1 MGTETLGAIAKKM
14 EVIRMS
20 YPFDCISELVFIET
34 EIKTAD
40 IILVPGGSHPQ
51 LMEKASEL
59 YKQGLAPYILPS
71 GHFNPKIPK
80 YSSEWEFLKSI
91 GVKLDI
97 PEEKILKEDQ
107 ARHTFENAEFS
118 WKVIKENNLLVKKA
132 ILVCKSY
139 HSRRALLT
147 YQSVFPKEI
156 EFFVACV
163 PDKREI
169 RKDNWFLDEE
179 KIRIVM
185 GEVVKIGKYFE
196 PYIKKF
202 QE

>member
-1 MGTETLGAIAKKM
+1 
-14 EVIRMS
+14 MS
-20 YPFDCISELVFIET
+20 YPFDCISELVFVKT

-51 LMEKASEL
+51 LMEKAAEL
-59 YKQGLAPYILPS
+59 YKQELAPYILPS
-71 GHFNPKIPK
+71 GHFNPKIPE

-91 GVKLDI
+91 GLILNV

-118 WKVIKENNLLVKKA
+118 WKVLKENKLSVKKA
-132 ILVCKSY
+132 ILVCKAY

-147 YQSVFPKEI
+147 YQSVFPKGI
-156 EFFVACV
+156 EFFVADV

-179 KIRIVM
+179 KIKIVM
-185 GEVVKIGKYFE
+185 GEVAKIGKYFE
-196 PYIKKF
+196 RYIKRF
-202 QE
+202 QEE

>member
-1 MGTETLGAIAKKM
+1 
-14 EVIRMS
+14 MS
-20 YPFDCISELVFIET
+20 YPFDCISELVFVET
-34 EIKTAD
+34 ETQVAN

-51 LMEKASEL
+51 LMEKAAEL

-71 GHFNPKIPK
+71 GSVNPKIPE

-91 GVKLDI
+91 GIKLGV

-118 WKVIKENNLLVKKA
+118 WRVIKENKLQVKKA
-132 ILVCKSY
+132 ILVCKAY

-147 YQSVFPKEI
+147 YQSVFPKDV
-156 EFFVACV
+156 EFFVVYV

-169 RKDNWFLDEE
+169 RKDNWFLDGE
-179 KIRIVM
+179 KIKIVM

-196 PYIKKF
+196 PYIEKF
-202 QE
+202 QDE

>member
-1 MGTETLGAIAKKM
+1 MN
-14 EVIRMS
+14 
-20 YPFDCISELVFIET
+20 YPFDCISELVFVKT

-40 IILVPGGSHPQ
+40 IILLPGGSQSQ
-51 LMEKASEL
+51 LMEKAAEL

-71 GHFNPKIPK
+71 GHFNPKIPE

-91 GVKLDI
+91 GLKLDV

-118 WKVIKENNLLVKKA
+118 WNVIKENKLFVKKA
-132 ILVCKSY
+132 ILVCKAY

-156 EFFVACV
+156 EFFVAYV

-179 KIRIVM
+179 KIKTVM

-202 QE
+202 QDQ

>member
-1 MGTETLGAIAKKM
+1 MG
-14 EVIRMS
+14 
-20 YPFDCISELVFIET
+20 YPFDCISELVFVET

-40 IILVPGGSHPQ
+40 IILVPGGSHSQ
-51 LMEKASEL
+51 LMEKAAEL

-71 GHFNPKIPK
+71 GHFNHKIPN
-80 YSSEWEFLKSI
+80 YISEWEFLKSI
-91 GVKLDI
+91 GLKLGV
-97 PEEKILKEDQ
+97 PVEKILKEDQ

-118 WKVIKENNLLVKKA
+118 WKVIKENMLSVKQA
-132 ILVCKSY
+132 ILVCKAY

-147 YQSVFPKEI
+147 YQSVFPKDI

-179 KIRIVM
+179 KIKVVM
-185 GEVVKIGKYFE
+185 DEVVKIGKYFE
-196 PYIKKF
+196 HYIKKF
-202 QE
+202 QEE

>member
-1 MGTETLGAIAKKM
+1 M
-14 EVIRMS
+14 EVIKMS
-20 YPFDCISELVFIET
+20 YPFDCISELVFVET
-34 EIKTAD
+34 ETQVAD

-51 LMEKASEL
+51 LMEKAAEL

-71 GHFNPKIPK
+71 GSVNPKIPE

-91 GVKLDI
+91 GIKLGV

-118 WKVIKENNLLVKKA
+118 WRVIKENELPVKKA
-132 ILVCKSY
+132 ILVCKAY

-147 YQSVFPKEI
+147 YQSVFPKDV
-156 EFFVACV
+156 EFFVAYV

-179 KIRIVM
+179 KIKIVM
-185 GEVVKIGKYFE
+185 GEVVKIGKYFG
-196 PYIKKF
+196 PYIEKF
-202 QE
+202 QEE